1 MTIFSRVVEPVCDDE
16 HVVKHARVAAAVAL
30 CMAIDCHKNPPK
42 EQTAIDPTLARCVP
56 ADAVLVAGIDLAALR
71 NSPLYRKLAAS
82 PFAAQLEGVSF
93 ALVAYNG
100 KELLI
105 AGRGDFHSPPA
116 GALMLQPNLAVYGS
130 PEEVALAKAQFKSK
144 RVGAPKL
151 LAKAEAV
158 APGTQVWIAARGSAP
173 LPLSGNAANLTAIL
187 RKADFLTLTAQ
198 TGSGIVLELRA
209 SAPSDS
215 AARAIEETLRAD
227 FTLAAAGESKQ
238 PELAAALR
246 SVQVSRMD
254 RDVRVTLAANDEIAA
269 RLMAMF

>member
-1 MTIFSRVVEPVCDDE
+1 
-16 HVVKHARVAAAVAL
+16 
-30 CMAIDCHKNPPK
+30 MAIDCHKNPPK
-42 EQTAIDPTLARCVP
+42 EQTAIDPALARCVP